1 MDFRHYFYVHSMVAN
16 NIKPGL
22 ASPCLNSPLECHR
35 SIYRSSPWNYFCAAI
50 RSRLVQTGG
59 ARRRKMNKTIH
70 RIMVMLLMCA
80 ILLGNHINAAASS
93 ASSAQPSALS
103 AVGSVYYVSTNGNDS
118 NAGTSSAPFKTFAKA
133 TSMLSAG
140 NTLYI

>member
-1 MDFRHYFYVHSMVAN
+1 
-16 NIKPGL
+16 
-22 ASPCLNSPLECHR
+22 
-35 SIYRSSPWNYFCAAI
+35 
-50 RSRLVQTGG
+50 
-59 ARRRKMNKTIH
+59 MNKTIH
-70 RIMVMLLMCA
+70 RITGMLLMCA

-140 NTLYI
+140 NTLYIQPGTYNEPLKIFNSGAEGAWITVRPSGGAVVIDVQNTTNEAMQISGSYIN